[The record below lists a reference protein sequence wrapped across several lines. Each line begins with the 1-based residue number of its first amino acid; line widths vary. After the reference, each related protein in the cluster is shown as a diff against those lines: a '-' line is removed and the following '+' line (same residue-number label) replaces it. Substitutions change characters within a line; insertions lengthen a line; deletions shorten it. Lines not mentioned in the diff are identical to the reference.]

1 MVKAHIDVLFLLG
14 VSMKYDK
21 EKVRKEYIELIKCYG
36 QYSLLDCD
44 FYNLSVNEIK
54 NYFEL
59 FDAMPEKLKEVL
71 IDKMNNGEF
80 TIKNKDEDF

>member
-1 MVKAHIDVLFLLG
+1 MNFGLITPLFCNPPKQITHG
-14 VSMKYDK
+14 
-21 EKVRKEYIELIKCYG
+21 LISKFTCFIK
-36 QYSLLDCD
+36 QPTFT

-54 NYFEL
+54 DYFEL

-80 TIKNKDEDF
+80 TIKDKDEDF